1 MSVLVKD
8 MHMPETCEDCEFHRY
23 HSHNEYVCIATP
35 LFYPMNL
42 ANTKGI
48 RKDFCPLVELP
59 DKHGDLI
66 DRNDLKKEYAMGFDC
81 NNCVSNWKSCQYDAI
96 YAKMDFC
103 LMLDD
108 APVVIE
114 AECEGGTRKC

>member
-1 MSVLVKD
+1 MSVLIKD
-8 MHMPETCEDCEFHRY
+8 MVMPKSCQECMA
-23 HSHNEYVCIATP
+23 YVCYKQWSGDIGDEFCG
-35 LFYPMNL
+35 L
-42 ANTKGI
+42 TKNNIPSEGVPNW
-48 RKDFCPLVELP
+48 CPLVELKP
-59 DKHGDLI
+59 HGDLI

-81 NNCVSNWKSCQYDAI
+81 NNCVSNWKSCQYDAF

-114 AECEGGTRKC
+114 AEDE

>member
-1 MSVLVKD
+1 MSVLVKG
-8 MHMPETCEDCEFHRY
+8 MRMPNNCMACDLEEVDDCGNGYR
-23 HSHNEYVCIATP
+23 CP
-35 LFYPMNL
+35 LIY
-42 ANTKGI
+42 KGYTAKI
-48 RKDFCPLVELP
+48 RQDGKLPKCPLVEIP
-59 DKHGDLI
+59 EKHGDLI

-81 NNCVSNWKSCQYDAI
+81 NNCVSNQKSCQYDAF

-114 AECEGGTRKC
+114 AEEAKE

>member
-1 MSVLVKD
+1 MSVLIRGMDEIPGDGVVLVVKHD
-8 MHMPETCEDCEFHRY
+8 DNGKVY
-23 HSHNEYVCIATP
+23 IKY
-35 LFYPMNL
+35 
-42 ANTKGI
+42 ANTYGYSM
-48 RKDFCPLVELP
+48 ELLKIP
-59 DKHGDLI
+59 ESHGDLI

-81 NNCVSNWKSCQYDAI
+81 NNCVSNWKSCQHDAI

-114 AECEGGTRKC
+114 AEDEDD

>member
-1 MSVLVKD
+1 MSVLVKN
-8 MHMPETCEDCEFHRY
+8 MKMPKDCPQCPLSSWSPITDEFLGCFIVPGKRY
-23 HSHNEYVCIATP
+23 AVLDDKEYAES
-35 LFYPMNL
+35 
-42 ANTKGI
+42 TK
-48 RKDFCPLVELP
+48 RPDWCPLVELKP
-59 DKHGDLI
+59 HGDLI

-81 NNCVSNWKSCQYDAI
+81 NNCVSNWKSCQYDAF

-114 AECEGGTRKC
+114 AEGE

>member
-8 MHMPETCEDCEFHRY
+8 MEMPTDCFSCHLKEEGFCNLT
-23 HSHNEYVCIATP
+23 NE
-35 LFYPMNL
+35 L
-42 ANTKGI
+42 ADDIYKRNN
-48 RKDFCPLVELP
+48 DCPLVELP
-59 DKHGDLI
+59 KKHGDLI
-66 DRNDLKKEYAMGFDC
+66 DMNDLKKEYGMGFDC
-81 NNCVSNWKSCQYDAI
+81 NNCVSNLKPCEYNAI

-114 AECEGGTRKC
+114 AEGEG

>member
-1 MSVLVKD
+1 MSVLVKG
-8 MHMPETCEDCEFHRY
+8 MEMPQDCRECCMAEY
-23 HSHNEYVCIATP
+23 HINTGKTWCKPADG
-35 LFYPMNL
+35 LL
-42 ANTKGI
+42 ADTYRPIMYDG
-48 RKDFCPLVELP
+48 RPDWCPLVELP
-59 DKHGDLI
+59 EKHGDLI

-81 NNCVSNWKSCQYDAI
+81 NNCVSNQKSCQYDAF

-114 AECEGGTRKC
+114 AEEAKE

>member
-1 MSVLVKD
+1 MSVLVKG
-8 MHMPETCEDCEFHRY
+8 MEMPKDCRECRLMEY
-23 HSHNEYVCIATP
+23 HS
-35 LFYPMNL
+35 NL
-42 ANTKGI
+42 GETWCAPAVELLAVNFESIPFDG
-48 RKDFCPLVELP
+48 RPDWCPLVELKP
-59 DKHGDLI
+59 HGDLI

-81 NNCVSNWKSCQYDAI
+81 NNCVSNWKSCQYDAF

-114 AECEGGTRKC
+114 AEDK